1 MRLACFLLPLEPRK
15 ALMNAHK
22 VEIYTKQGC
31 QYSENARAYLNAR
44 GIAFKDIDV
53 AAREAREEMIAR
65 SGGRETT
72 PQIFLE
78 GEHIGGYDDMVQGGL
93 LERFRQS

>member
-1 MRLACFLLPLEPRK
+1 MD
-15 ALMNAHK
+15 AHK

-31 QYSENARAYLNAR
+31 RYSDNARAYLNAR
-44 GIAFKDIDV
+44 GIPFKDIDV
-53 AAREAREEMIAR
+53 GAPEAKEEMVAR

-72 PQIFLE
+72 PQVFLE

-93 LERFRQS
+93 LERFRSSPE

>member
-1 MRLACFLLPLEPRK
+1 MD
-15 ALMNAHK
+15 AHK

-31 QYSENARAYLNAR
+31 RYSENARAYLSAR

-53 AAREAREEMIAR
+53 GAREEAKEEMISRA
-65 SGGRETT
+65 GGRETT

-78 GEHIGGYDDMVQGGL
+78 GAHIGGYDDMVQGGL